1 MPKYEIKNLKTGPS
15 REWGPNGAVSCTL
28 YRDGKRVAKFFDAG
42 DGGEAE
48 IEWLDRDKPKVDI
61 TIINYME
68 NEYTYKGTPEE
79 KILAEHTKDM
89 FYDRESSSGNPL
101 RMGMDGFIFKLIE
114 AFEEEKQY
122 KRWCKKQTCFR
133 LKGDEEGSWRTIGV
147 SFNLPWVKPH
157 LVAKYGDQ
165 IEEILNER
173 FAS

>member
-48 IEWLDRDKPKVDI
+48 IEWLDGDKPKVDV
-61 TIINYME
+61 TIMNYTDE
-68 NEYTYKGTPEE
+68 GYTRKGTPEE
-79 KILAEHTKDM
+79 KILAEHTNNM
-89 FYDRESSSGNPL
+89 FYDRESSSGKPL
-101 RMGMDGFIFKLIE
+101 RMGMDGFIFKLI
-114 AFEEEKQY
+114 ATFEENKQF
-122 KRWCKKQTCFR
+122 KRWCKKETCFR
-133 LKGDEEGSWRTIGV
+133 LKGDEAGHWRTV
-147 SFNLPWVKPH
+147 KHPFNPDVKTFI
-157 LVAKYGDQ
+157 VKKYGDQ